1 MGLKGCNI
9 SSYFVANFGFL
20 LTYGAYRRLFS
31 LSSSKCPELRFLSG
45 SDVEVTGSS
54 QSLAQEIGDGGSDIV
69 DIGDVGGEEQV
80 DIDDEVA
87 AVVEAGDSV
96 KEDSS
101 EKLLDLLSSTK
112 CFERFNVEF
121 IFQRKT
127 SKISDKFFLSCC

>member
-1 MGLKGCNI
+1 
-9 SSYFVANFGFL
+9 
-20 LTYGAYRRLFS
+20 
-31 LSSSKCPELRFLSG
+31 LSG
-45 SDVEVTGSS
+45 SDVVVTGSS

-96 KEDSS
+96 NEDSS

-112 CFERFNVEF
+112 CFDRFNVEF
-121 IFQRKT
+121 IFLRKT
-127 SKISDKFFLSCC
+127 KKNSDNFF

>member
-1 MGLKGCNI
+1 M
-9 SSYFVANFGFL
+9 
-20 LTYGAYRRLFS
+20 
-31 LSSSKCPELRFLSG
+31 SG
-45 SDVEVTGSS
+45 SDVVVTGSS

-96 KEDSS
+96 NEDSS

-112 CFERFNVEF
+112 CFDRFNVEF
-121 IFQRKT
+121 IFLRKT
-127 SKISDKFFLSCC
+127 KKNSDNFF